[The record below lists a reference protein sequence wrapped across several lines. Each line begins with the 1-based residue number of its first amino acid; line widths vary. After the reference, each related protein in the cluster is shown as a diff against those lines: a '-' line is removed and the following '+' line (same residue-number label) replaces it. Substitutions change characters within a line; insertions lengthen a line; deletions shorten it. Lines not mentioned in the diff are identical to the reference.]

1 MIQEEDEDEA
11 ETIMGDKCEK
21 DSGFGRTDESLK
33 NDESSEQ
40 EVGDDHRHK
49 GSPKEQHKAQMDA
62 LGKQIIHFTACA
74 SNTRE
79 QLLRDSPREKSSDEH
94 SQRSSERERR
104 EGKSSKHASRR
115 PSTKAPADENT
126 PSSGHER
133 RSTNKSH
140 KSQKS
145 SKNSETSPA
154 AAPSRHKER
163 SESKEKEKSEH
174 RRSKKDRAKDTAD
187 SSRLTNGSRAPK
199 DEHAPA
205 HKQNG
210 DQQSC
215 NENGEMKVEWRVRR
229 NKDGSRIFISKK
241 MRPAKQKL
249 LRERAQKLA
258 DERRGLTTDDETQ
271 SVYLGRYWSRD
282 DRRKQLDKVRE
293 ARRVKKV
300 ELEAVAVN
308 GGAPKRNDVSAI
320 IQLTQKKMAC
330 MDKTFDDFMTVD
342 EILRQRN
349 RLGLSNGPIF
359 VTTV

>member
-1 MIQEEDEDEA
+1 
-11 ETIMGDKCEK
+11 MGDKCEK
-21 DSGFGRTDESLK
+21 DSGFGRTDDSLK

-40 EVGDDHRHK
+40 DGGDDHRHK

-104 EGKSSKHASRR
+104 EGKNSKHGSRRSSSKT
-115 PSTKAPADENT
+115 STDENT
-126 PSSGHER
+126 HSSGHER
-133 RSTNKSH
+133 RSAS

-145 SKNSETSPA
+145 PKNSDTSPA
-154 AAPSRHKER
+154 TSSRHKERSESRHKER
-163 SESKEKEKSEH
+163 SESKEKDKSEH
-174 RRSKKDRAKDTAD
+174 KRSKKD
-187 SSRLTNGSRAPK
+187 SSRSTSGSRAPR
-199 DEHAPA
+199 DEHTPA
-205 HKQNG
+205 HKQSD

-215 NENGEMKVEWRVRR
+215 GENGGMKVEWRVRR
-229 NKDGSRIFISKK
+229 NKDGSRIFVSKK

-258 DERRGLTTDDETQ
+258 EERRGLTTDDETQ
-271 SVYLGRYWSRD
+271 SVYLGRYWNRD

-293 ARRVKKV
+293 ARRVKKAEFDA
-300 ELEAVAVN
+300 ELLN
-308 GGAPKRNDVSAI
+308 GGAQKRNDLAI

-330 MDKTFDDFMTVD
+330 VDQTFDDFITVD
-342 EILRQRN
+342 EILQQRN
-349 RLGLSNGPIF
+349 RMGLSNGPIF

>member
-1 MIQEEDEDEA
+1 MIQEEDEDEV

-21 DSGFGRTDESLK
+21 DSGFGRTDDSLK

-40 EVGDDHRHK
+40 DGGDDHRHK

-104 EGKSSKHASRR
+104 EGKNSKHGSRRSSSKT
-115 PSTKAPADENT
+115 STDENT
-126 PSSGHER
+126 HSSGHER
-133 RSTNKSH
+133 RSAS

-145 SKNSETSPA
+145 PKNSDTSPA
-154 AAPSRHKER
+154 TSSRHKERSESRHKER
-163 SESKEKEKSEH
+163 SESKEKDKSEH
-174 RRSKKDRAKDTAD
+174 KRSKKD
-187 SSRLTNGSRAPK
+187 SSRSTSGSRAPR
-199 DEHAPA
+199 DEHTPA
-205 HKQNG
+205 HKQSD

-215 NENGEMKVEWRVRR
+215 GENGGMKVEWRVRR
-229 NKDGSRIFISKK
+229 NKDGSRIFVSKK

-258 DERRGLTTDDETQ
+258 EERRGLTTDDETQ
-271 SVYLGRYWSRD
+271 SVYLGRYWNRD

-293 ARRVKKV
+293 ARRVKKAEFDA
-300 ELEAVAVN
+300 ELLN
-308 GGAPKRNDVSAI
+308 GGAQKRNDLAI

-330 MDKTFDDFMTVD
+330 VDQTFDDFVTVD
-342 EILRQRN
+342 EILQQRN
-349 RLGLSNGPIF
+349 RMGLSNGPIF